1 MREGNLQQTVEGGE
15 RLESLSQQ
23 IVSNYI
29 MRKDLCSQ
37 TSPIN
42 SAEFDLICAEE
53 PEALEAIVS
62 MYVEYAVDV
71 SSNEYNIHWCESSSQ
86 KLNQIYTNVHNLIL
100 ASTKELYGNWK
111 DIFGGDIIVQE
122 VLESD
127 VEFLR
132 ATIKPTTLKHII
144 QEANIVIQNEF
155 KGKGKLIKGGFE
167 RLDDRIRYLNE
178 KRMIPLELNEEYKE
192 FFDFD
197 RTIQLEKI
205 ESRIRSIGKKE
216 HSEVVES
223 VMKEMQ
229 VEEDDDE
236 MGENARE
243 MQTEQEI

>member
-29 MRKDLCSQ
+29 MRKDLCSEG
-37 TSPIN
+37 SPIN

-144 QEANIVIQNEF
+144 QEANIVI
-155 KGKGKLIKGGFE
+155 
-167 RLDDRIRYLNE
+167 
-178 KRMIPLELNEEYKE
+178 
-192 FFDFD
+192 
-197 RTIQLEKI
+197 
-205 ESRIRSIGKKE
+205 
-216 HSEVVES
+216 
-223 VMKEMQ
+223 
-229 VEEDDDE
+229 
-236 MGENARE
+236 
-243 MQTEQEI
+243 